1 MPYIG
6 TQPNDVKKNTGLYTP
21 SEILQLTKEGS
32 WGGSLELIQS
42 QTVTS
47 ASAVDFTS
55 LKGNLYNVHLLELIN
70 GHCADDNKAFTTQL
84 SNDSGSSFETSN
96 YQWAFQ
102 YMKSNGTFQE
112 KKSTSDSAISLVH
125 NIGNSTGEQVSGYIY
140 YYNLNNSSK
149 YSFTNHQFTG
159 MTQDPDYIST
169 FGGGV
174 YAVAETINA
183 IRLLITSSTFAS
195 ATVNLYG
202 VKQI

>member
-1 MPYIG
+1 MAYLG
-6 TQPNDVKKNTGLYTP
+6 TQPNNVKQNTGLYTL
-21 SEILQLTKEGS
+21 SEILQLTKDGS
-32 WGGSLELIQS
+32 WGGSLELIES
-42 QTVTS
+42 QTVSS

-55 LKGNLYNVHLLELIN
+55 IKGNVYDVHILQLIN

-84 SNDSGSSFETSN
+84 SNDGGSSFETSN
-96 YQWAFQ
+96 YQWAFSYQ
-102 YMKSNGTFQE
+102 KSNGTFQE
-112 KKSTSDSAISLVH
+112 KKSTSDSAISLIH

-149 YSFTNHQFTG
+149 FSFTTHQFTG